1 MGDFIYVPIIAL
13 FCYIFLFMTLA
24 AARKDRIINSFLLN
38 LVALIFWT
46 GGSFLM
52 RLQVWPSVKF
62 WFDISIL
69 GLLLLGFAL
78 FNFAF
83 QFVGVQKQA
92 HTNSFGSSSRSSSM
106 SSTSQPASFSK
117 VRSW

>member
-1 MGDFIYVPIIAL
+1 MCI
-13 FCYIFLFMTLA
+13 
-24 AARKDRIINSFLLN
+24 RDRLN
-38 LVALIFWT
+38 LVALILWT

-83 QFVGVQKQA
+83 QFVGSKNA
-92 HTNSFGSSSRSSSM
+92 KLNLSLIHISFRMCGRS
-106 SSTSQPASFSK
+106 
-117 VRSW
+117 